1 MSLDDIRK
9 QIDKVDSQLL
19 DLLSERAD
27 LVHQVG
33 QIKKNEGLQIYAPER
48 EDALLKKLLEKNHG
62 RLPDKSIRAIFRE
75 IMSAALARVEM

>member
-33 QIKKNEGLQIYAPER
+33 QIKNEGLQIYAPER
-48 EDALLKKLLEKNHG
+48 EDALLKKLLEKTTGDCRTSRSG
-62 RLPDKSIRAIFRE
+62 RFSGRSCRRLWRWRMI
-75 IMSAALARVEM
+75 